1 MRHSG
6 TGVTLF
12 FVRALSSREPSTPRP
27 MTRSIFPRQRPS
39 YLAASAASALVF
51 ALYLVTLAPSAAL
64 WDAGEYVAAAC
75 GLGIPHPPGNPL
87 FVLIGRVTCLLPIAP
102 NQAMRLNVLT
112 AAATAI
118 SAGLWFLVAER
129 VTTRWLAERWQQLV
143 AGALAALIGAT
154 AFTVWNQS
162 VVSEKVYTLALLGIA
177 VVSWLTVRWLDDPDA
192 PGADRKLV
200 LAAYLLGLGYAN
212 HMIGMIAAPAL
223 VLAVVVK
230 RPAMLRR
237 WRLTLAG
244 AAAMLLGMTPF
255 ATQPIRAAH
264 FPPINEGEVTACTTE
279 LRLDCTL
286 TATTWERFK
295 YHFQRK
301 QYGKPPLAERQ
312 APFTAQVGMW
322 WLYFKWQ
329 WLRDVHGETPAFQLA
344 LAACFFGLGLW
355 GARAHRR
362 RDPETFWFFGPLV
375 LSTTVVLIYYLNF
388 RYGWSQAP
396 ELSNAVE
403 REVRDRDYFYIWSFS
418 LWGLWAALGLV
429 AAWETVTNA
438 VTARAAT
445 KLPPPR
451 RAWLLT
457 APILGLA
464 LLPLIGNWRAASRAG
479 ETSTLDFAHDLL
491 NSVEPYGVLFT
502 VGDNDSFP
510 LWYAQE
516 VEGIRKDVTVALT
529 PYIDTDWYARQLIR
543 RPVHRYDAAKGPAI
557 YRGRD
562 WPLPLRPILDM
573 TLEEA
578 DAIPEVMTLPT
589 AQRFVHGDIS
599 LTIPAGYLFR
609 GDVVMLRTIK
619 DSFPDRPIYFTRGA
633 TRRLDLRP
641 YLLEQ
646 GLASK
651 LVGAPQVPSR
661 DTLPTNDGFM
671 DVKRSAELWK
681 SVYRAPEAIAGRGD
695 WVDRASLSIPIIYI
709 DSGLKVARALAL
721 RGDTAAAAR
730 VAARVESVI
739 QATRLDSLFAP
750 ATVLPSPVAPA
761 DSPRATLT
769 PTH

>member
-1 MRHSG
+1 MNRTIS
-6 TGVTLF
+6 
-12 FVRALSSREPSTPRP
+12 P
-27 MTRSIFPRQRPS
+27 PRQPS
-39 YLAASAASALVF
+39 YVAAGITSAVLF

-87 FVLIGRVTCLLPIAP
+87 FILIGRVTCLLPIAP
-102 NQAMRLNVLT
+102 NQPMRLNVLT

-118 SAGLWFLVAER
+118 SAGIWFLAAER
-129 VTTRWLAERWQQLV
+129 IAARWLADRWQQLV
-143 AGALAALIGAT
+143 TGGVAALIGGT

-177 VVSWLTVRWLDDPDA
+177 IVSWLTVRWLDNPDA
-192 PGADRKLV
+192 PGAHRKLV

-212 HMIGMIAAPAL
+212 HMIGVIAAPGL
-223 VLAVVVK
+223 VLAVVLK
-230 RPAMLRR
+230 RPSILRR
-237 WRLTLAG
+237 WRVILAG
-244 AAAMLLGMTPF
+244 AGAMLLGMTPF

-264 FPPINEGEVTACTTE
+264 FPAINEGEVTACATE

-286 TATTWERFK
+286 SATTWARFK
-295 YHFQRK
+295 YHFERK
-301 QYGKPPLAERQ
+301 QYGKPPLADRQ

-329 WLRDVHGETPAFQLA
+329 WLRDVHRQQPALQLT
-344 LAACFFGLGLW
+344 LAVCFLALGLW
-355 GARAHRR
+355 GAAVHRR
-362 RDPETFWFFGPLV
+362 RDPDGFWYFGPLV
-375 LSTTVVLIYYLNF
+375 FATTAVLIYYLNF
-388 RYGWSQAP
+388 EYGWSQAP
-396 ELSNAVE
+396 ELGNTVE

-418 LWGLWAALGLV
+418 LWGLWAGLGLV
-429 AAWETVTNA
+429 AAWEKL
-438 VTARAAT
+438 ARAMTAPAAGT
-445 KLPPPR
+445 VARR
-451 RAWLLT
+451 RAWLLA
-457 APILGLA
+457 APVLGLA
-464 LLPLIGNWRAASRAG
+464 LLPLVGNWRSASRAG

-529 PYIDTDWYARQLIR
+529 PYIDTDWYPRQLVR
-543 RPVHRYDAAKGPAI
+543 RPVHRFDAARGPAM

-562 WPLPLRPILDM
+562 WPVPTRPVLNM

-578 DAIPEVMTLPT
+578 DAIPEVVSLPT
-589 AQRFVHGDIS
+589 AQRFVHGQLSVD
-599 LTIPAGYLFR
+599 LAAGYLFR

-641 YLLEQ
+641 YLLEH
-646 GLASK
+646 GLVYK
-651 LVGAPQVPSR
+651 LVGAPQVASLDTPS
-661 DTLPTNDGFM
+661 TGDGFL
-671 DVKRSAELWK
+671 DVKRSAELWQ
-681 SVYRAPEAIAGRGD
+681 SVYRAPEAIARRGD
-695 WVDRASLSIPIIYI
+695 WVDRPSLSIPIVYI
-709 DSGLKVARALAL
+709 DSGLKVAHALAL

-730 VAARVESVI
+730 VAARVERVI

-750 ATVLPSPVAPA
+750 AAVAPA
-761 DSPRATLT
+761 PATIGDSPRATLT
-769 PTH
+769 PPR

>member
-1 MRHSG
+1 
-6 TGVTLF
+6 
-12 FVRALSSREPSTPRP
+12 
-27 MTRSIFPRQRPS
+27 MTRPISSCQRPS
-39 YLAASAASALVF
+39 YLAATGASALVF

-87 FVLIGRVTCLLPIAP
+87 FVLMGRVTCLLPIAP

-129 VTTRWLAERWQQLV
+129 VAARWLVERWQQLV
-143 AGALAALIGAT
+143 CGALAALLGAT

-177 VVSWLTVRWLDDPDA
+177 VVSWLTLRWLDDPDA
-192 PGADRKLV
+192 PGANRKLL

-212 HMIGMIAAPAL
+212 HMIGVIAAPAL
-223 VLAVVVK
+223 VLAVVLK
-230 RPAMLRR
+230 RPSMLRR
-237 WRLTLAG
+237 WRLMLAG
-244 AAAMLLGMTPF
+244 AGAMALGMTPF

-264 FPPINEGEVTACTTE
+264 FPPINEGEVTACATE

-286 TATTWERFK
+286 SATTWERFK
-295 YHFQRK
+295 YHFERK
-301 QYGKPPLAERQ
+301 QYGKPPLVDRQ

-329 WLRDVHGETPAFQLA
+329 WLRDVHRETPALQLA
-344 LAACFFGLGLW
+344 LAVCFLALGLW
-355 GARAHRR
+355 GAAAHRR
-362 RDPETFWFFGPLV
+362 RDPESFWYFGPLV
-375 LSTTVVLIYYLNF
+375 VSTTIVLIYYLNF
-388 RYGWSQAP
+388 EYGWSQAP
-396 ELSNAVE
+396 ELGGTVE
-403 REVRDRDYFYIWSFS
+403 REVRDRDYFFIWSFS
-418 LWGLWAALGLV
+418 LWGIWAAFGLV
-429 AAWETVTNA
+429 AAWEKMAHA
-438 VTARAAT
+438 VTAQT
-445 KLPPPR
+445 GIKLPPPR
-451 RAWLLT
+451 RAWVLT
-457 APILGLA
+457 APILALA
-464 LLPLIGNWRAASRAG
+464 LVPLAGNWRAASRAG

-491 NSVEPYGVLFT
+491 NSVEPYGILFT
-502 VGDNDSFP
+502 LGDNDSFP

-529 PYIDTDWYARQLIR
+529 PYIDTDWYPRQLIR
-543 RPVHRYDAAKGPAI
+543 RPVHPYDAARGPAI
-557 YRGRD
+557 YSGRD
-562 WPLPLRPILDM
+562 WAVPTRPVLDM

-578 DAIPEVMTLPT
+578 DTIPEVMTLATP
-589 AQRFVHGDIS
+589 QRFVHGDLS
-599 LTIPAGYLFR
+599 VTLPAGYLFR

-646 GLASK
+646 GLAFK

-661 DTLPTNDGFM
+661 DTLPTGDGFI
-671 DVKRSAELWK
+671 DVQRSAELWK
-681 SVYRAPEAIAGRGD
+681 SVYRGPEAIARRGD
-695 WVDRASLSIPIIYI
+695 WVDRPSMSIPLVYI

-721 RGDTAAAAR
+721 RGDTAAAGR

-750 ATVLPSPVAPA
+750 AGALPPQGVPA
-761 DSPRATLT
+761 DSPRAVLT
-769 PTH
+769 PDR

>member
-1 MRHSG
+1 
-6 TGVTLF
+6 
-12 FVRALSSREPSTPRP
+12 
-27 MTRSIFPRQRPS
+27 MTRPISLRSRPS
-39 YLAASAASALVF
+39 YLAASVASAVVF
-51 ALYLVTLAPSAAL
+51 GLYLVTLAPSAAL

-112 AAATAI
+112 ATATAI
-118 SAGLWFLVAER
+118 SAGVWFLVAER
-129 VTTRWLAERWQQLV
+129 VAVRWLAGRWQQLV
-143 AGALAALIGAT
+143 AGALAALMGAT

-177 VVSWLTVRWLDDPDA
+177 IVSWLTLRWLDDPDA
-192 PGADRKLV
+192 PGANRKLV

-212 HMIGMIAAPAL
+212 HMIGVIAGPAL
-223 VLAVVVK
+223 VLAVIAK

-237 WRLTLAG
+237 WRLILAG
-244 AAAMLLGMTPF
+244 TAAILLGMTPF

-264 FPPINEGEVTACTTE
+264 FPPINEGEVTACATE

-286 TATTWERFK
+286 SATTWERFK

-301 QYGKPPLAERQ
+301 QYAKPPLADRQ
-312 APFTAQVGMW
+312 APFAAQVGMW

-329 WLRDVHGETPAFQLA
+329 WMRDVHREAPAVQLT
-344 LAACFFGLGLW
+344 LAVCFLALGLW
-355 GARAHRR
+355 GAAVHRR
-362 RDPETFWFFGPLV
+362 RDPESFWYFGPLV
-375 LSTTVVLIYYLNF
+375 LSTTIGLIYYLNF
-388 RYGWSQAP
+388 KYGASQAP
-396 ELSNAVE
+396 ELGGSVE
-403 REVRDRDYFYIWSFS
+403 REIRDRDYFYIWSFS
-418 LWGLWAALGLV
+418 LWGLWAALGLT
-429 AAWETVTNA
+429 AAWERVTYA
-438 VTARAAT
+438 VAAPARN
-445 KLPPPR
+445 KVSPPR
-451 RAWLLT
+451 RAWVLA
-457 APILGLA
+457 APVLA
-464 LLPLIGNWRAASRAG
+464 LALAPLIGNWRAASRAG

-491 NSVEPYGVLFT
+491 NSVEPYGILFT

-529 PYIDTDWYARQLIR
+529 PYIDTDWYPRQLIR
-543 RPVHRYDAAKGPAI
+543 RAVHPYDAGKGPAI
-557 YRGRD
+557 YRSRD
-562 WPLPLRPILDM
+562 WPVPKRPVLDM

-578 DAIPEVMTLPT
+578 DAIPEVIALATP
-589 AQRFVHGDIS
+589 QRFVHGDIS

-609 GDVVMLRTIK
+609 GDIVMLRTIK

-641 YLLEQ
+641 YLLEH
-646 GLASK
+646 GLAFK
-651 LVGAPQVPSR
+651 LVGAQPTPSR
-661 DTLPTNDGFM
+661 DTLPTGDGFL
-671 DVKRSAELWK
+671 DVMRSADLWK
-681 SVYRAPEAIAGRGD
+681 SVYRAPEAIAARND
-695 WVDRASLSIPIIYI
+695 WVDRPSISIPLVYI

-739 QATRLDSLFAP
+739 QATRLDSLFTP
-750 ATVLPSPVAPA
+750 ATVVPAPAAPA

-769 PTH
+769 PDR

>member
-1 MRHSG
+1 
-6 TGVTLF
+6 
-12 FVRALSSREPSTPRP
+12 
-27 MTRSIFPRQRPS
+27 MTRSIASPQRPS
-39 YLAASAASALVF
+39 YLAAGAASALVF
-51 ALYLVTLAPSAAL
+51 ALYLVTLAPSAAF

-75 GLGIPHPPGNPL
+75 GLGIPHPPGNPF
-87 FVLIGRVTCLLPIAP
+87 FVLIGRVACLLPIAP

-112 AAATAI
+112 AAATAV
-118 SAGLWFLVAER
+118 SAGFWFLVAER
-129 VTTRWLAERWQQLV
+129 VAMRWLAERWQQLV
-143 AGALAALIGAT
+143 TGALAVLIGAT

-177 VVSWLTVRWLDDPDA
+177 VVSWLTLRWLADPDA
-192 PGADRKLV
+192 PGANRKLV

-212 HMIGMIAAPAL
+212 HMIGVIAAPAL

-230 RPAMLRR
+230 RPSMLRR
-237 WRLTLAG
+237 WRLLVAG
-244 AAAMLLGMTPF
+244 AAAMLLGVTPF
-255 ATQPIRAAH
+255 AMQPIRAAH
-264 FPPINEGEVTACTTE
+264 FPPINEGEVTACATE

-286 TATTWERFK
+286 TATTWKRFR
-295 YHFQRK
+295 YHFERK

-312 APFTAQVGMW
+312 APFTAQLGMW
-322 WLYFKWQ
+322 WLYFRWQ
-329 WLRDVHGETPAFQLA
+329 WLRDVHQQAPALQLV
-344 LAACFFGLGLW
+344 LAICFLGLGVR
-355 GARAHRR
+355 GAVAHRR
-362 RDPETFWFFGPLV
+362 YDPESFWYYGPLV
-375 LSTTVVLIYYLNF
+375 ALTTVVLIYYLNF
-388 RYGWSQAP
+388 KYGWSQAP
-396 ELSNAVE
+396 ELGSAVD

-418 LWGLWAALGLV
+418 LWGVWAALGLV
-429 AAWETVTNA
+429 AVWESV
-438 VTARAAT
+438 ARAIAAQSART
-445 KLPPPR
+445 LPPPR
-451 RAWLLT
+451 RAWLLA
-457 APILGLA
+457 APILALA
-464 LLPLIGNWRAASRAG
+464 LVPLIGNWRAASRGG
-479 ETSTLDFAHDLL
+479 ETATLDFAHDLL

-543 RPVHRYDAAKGPAI
+543 RPVHPYDAAKGPAI
-557 YRGRD
+557 YRERQ
-562 WPLPLRPILDM
+562 WPMPTHPVLDM

-589 AQRFVHGDIS
+589 AQRFVHGDLSIT
-599 LTIPAGYLFR
+599 LPAGYLFR

-633 TRRLDLRP
+633 TRRMDLRP

-661 DTLPTNDGFM
+661 DTLPTNDGFI

-681 SVYRAPEAIAGRGD
+681 SVYRAPEAMAARGD
-695 WVDRASLSIPIIYI
+695 WVDRASISIPVVYI

-730 VAARVESVI
+730 VTARVESVI

-750 ATVLPSPVAPA
+750 GTALPSPVLG
-761 DSPRATLT
+761 DSSRATLT
-769 PTH
+769 PNR

>member
-1 MRHSG
+1 
-6 TGVTLF
+6 
-12 FVRALSSREPSTPRP
+12 
-27 MTRSIFPRQRPS
+27 MTRSLSPPQRPS
-39 YLAASAASALVF
+39 YFAASVACALVF
-51 ALYLVTLAPSAAL
+51 ALYLVTLAPLAAM

-87 FVLIGRVTCLLPIAP
+87 FVLIGRVTCLLPVAP

-112 AAATAI
+112 AAATAV

-129 VTTRWLAERWQQLV
+129 IARRWLAERWQQV
-143 AGALAALIGAT
+143 VTGALAALIGAT

-177 VVSWLTVRWLDDPDA
+177 IVSWLTLRWLDDPDA
-192 PGADRKLV
+192 PGANRKLV

-212 HMIGMIAAPAL
+212 HMVGMIAAPAL
-223 VLAVVVK
+223 LLAVVIK
-230 RPAMLRR
+230 RRAMLRQ
-237 WRLTLAG
+237 WRLILAG
-244 AAAMLLGMTPF
+244 GAAMLLGITPF

-264 FPPINEGEVTACTTE
+264 FPPINEGEVTACATE

-286 TATTWERFK
+286 SATTWERFK

-312 APFTAQVGMW
+312 APMTAQVGMW

-329 WLRDVHGETPAFQLA
+329 WLRDVHGEAPTLQFVLA
-344 LAACFFGLGLW
+344 VCFLGLGIW
-355 GARAHRR
+355 GAAAHRR
-362 RDPETFWFFGPLV
+362 RDPESFWYFGPLV
-375 LSTTVVLIYYLNF
+375 ALTTIVLIYYLNF
-388 RYGWSQAP
+388 EYGWSQAP
-396 ELSNAVE
+396 ELGNSVE

-418 LWGLWAALGLV
+418 LWGIWAALGLV
-429 AAWETVTNA
+429 AAWEKLAHTVTA
-438 VTARAAT
+438 QAGSRQR
-445 KLPPPR
+445 PPR

-464 LLPLIGNWRAASRAG
+464 LLPLVGNWRSASRAG
-479 ETSTLDFAHDLL
+479 ETTTLDFAHDLL
-491 NSVEPYGVLFT
+491 NSVEPYGILFT

-529 PYIDTDWYARQLIR
+529 PYIDTDWYPRQLIR
-543 RPVHRYDAAKGPAI
+543 RSVRPYDAAKGPAI
-557 YRGRD
+557 YGGRD
-562 WPLPLRPILDM
+562 WPMPTRAVLDM

-578 DAIPEVMTLPT
+578 DAIPEVMTLATP
-589 AQRFVHGDIS
+589 QRFVHGELS
-599 LTIPAGYLFR
+599 VTLPAGYLFR

-619 DSFPDRPIYFTRGA
+619 DSFPDRSIYFTRGA
-633 TRRLDLRP
+633 TRRFDLRP

-646 GLASK
+646 GLVHK
-651 LVGAPQVPSR
+651 LVVRPQVPSR
-661 DTLPTNDGFM
+661 DTLPTGDGFI
-671 DVKRSAELWK
+671 DVKRSAELWR
-681 SVYRAPEAIAGRGD
+681 SVYRAPEAIARRGD
-695 WVDRASLSIPIIYI
+695 WVDRPSVGIPVVYI

-721 RGDTAAAAR
+721 RGDTAAAGR

-750 ATVLPSPVAPA
+750 ASVVPPA
-761 DSPRATLT
+761 AVGDSPRATLT
-769 PTH
+769 PDR

>member
-1 MRHSG
+1 
-6 TGVTLF
+6 
-12 FVRALSSREPSTPRP
+12 
-27 MTRSIFPRQRPS
+27 
-39 YLAASAASALVF
+39 
-51 ALYLVTLAPSAAL
+51 VTLAPSAAL

-102 NQAMRLNVLT
+102 NQPMRLNVLT

-118 SAGLWFLVAER
+118 SAGIWFLVAEH
-129 VTTRWLAERWQQLV
+129 VTQRWLAERWQQLV

-177 VVSWLTVRWLDDPDA
+177 IVSWLMLRWLDDPDA
-192 PGADRKLV
+192 PGANRKLV

-212 HMIGMIAAPAL
+212 HMIGVIAAPAL
-223 VLAVVVK
+223 VLAVVLK
-230 RPAMLRR
+230 RPSMLRR
-237 WRLTLAG
+237 WRLILAG
-244 AAAMLLGMTPF
+244 LAVTALGMTPF

-264 FPPINEGEVTACTTE
+264 FPAINEGEVTACATE

-286 TATTWERFK
+286 SATTWERFT

-301 QYGKPPLAERQ
+301 QYGKPPLADRQ
-312 APFTAQVGMW
+312 APFPAQVGMW

-329 WLRDVHGETPAFQLA
+329 WLRDVHRDAPALQLT
-344 LAACFFGLGLW
+344 LAICFLTLGLW
-355 GARAHRR
+355 GAAAHRR
-362 RDPETFWFFGPLV
+362 RDPDSFWYFGPLV
-375 LSTTVVLIYYLNF
+375 VSTTLVLIYYLNF
-388 RYGWSQAP
+388 EYGWSQAP
-396 ELSNAVE
+396 ELGDTVE

-418 LWGLWAALGLV
+418 LWGMWAGLGLV
-429 AAWETVTNA
+429 AAWATLTRA
-438 VTARAAT
+438 VSAHTTARRQ
-445 KLPPPR
+445 PPR
-451 RAWLLT
+451 RAWVVT

-464 LLPLIGNWRAASRAG
+464 LLPLVGNWRSASRAG

-502 VGDNDSFP
+502 LGDNDSFP

-543 RPVHRYDAAKGPAI
+543 RPLHPYDAAKGPAI

-562 WPLPLRPILDM
+562 WPVPTHPVLDM
-573 TLEEA
+573 TLDEA
-578 DAIPEVMTLPT
+578 DAIPEVMMLAT
-589 AQRFVHGDIS
+589 AQRFVHGDLS
-599 LTIPAGYLFR
+599 LTLPAGYLFR

-633 TRRLDLRP
+633 TRRLELRP

-646 GLASK
+646 GLAYK
-651 LVGAPQVPSR
+651 LVGAPQVPSP
-661 DTLPTNDGFM
+661 DTLPTGESFL
-671 DVKRSAELWK
+671 DVRRSAELWK
-681 SVYRAPEAIAGRGD
+681 SVYRAPEAIARRGD
-695 WVDRASLSIPIIYI
+695 WVDRPSISIPLVYI

-730 VAARVESVI
+730 VAERVESVI
-739 QATRLDSLFAP
+739 QAARLDSLFAP
-750 ATVLPSPVAPA
+750 ASVIPSPAAPG

-769 PTH
+769 PDP